1 MVGRPTTVSDTDME
15 TERQNQ
21 TGFDWLSL
29 DDDEE
34 VNKEVSRRTQ
44 ESEDSDT
51 KDEMTRQILEEI
63 RRTRKAV
70 ESIDEKL

>member
-1 MVGRPTTVSDTDME
+1 ME